1 MRVSAQYWQD
11 YRSMKM
17 LGQPNT
23 TKENPQRRK
32 KARLVNTY
40 CNGSVHNAEI
50 VAKLWTEVFWKWSP
64 RTGEGVEMEGIKA
77 RSWDCIKLVPMK
89 VSRVHF
95 CSGAWKIQKWV
106 SESSVLVEKKDGYSL
121 PPKLRHETVYCLQV
135 FTSICT
141 LCGFCQYSNNC
152 KTPQQSIKDIQSIQF
167 NMQSS
172 LQHMRSKDGQ
182 KGSDPEQVS
191 S

>member
-106 SESSVLVEKKDGYSL
+106 SESSVLVEKK
-121 PPKLRHETVYCLQV
+121 TVIHYLLNYDTRLSTVCRFSQV
-135 FTSICT
+135 FVPCVD
-141 LCGFCQYSNNC
+141 FVN
-152 KTPQQSIKDIQSIQF
+152 IQIIVRLHS
-167 NMQSS
+167 
-172 LQHMRSKDGQ
+172 RA
-182 KGSDPEQVS
+182 
-191 S
+191 